1 MERAFLPEGGKMP
14 IGIGTILAAAGIQ
27 AAASLFGGHRH
38 GGQIVQKTAD
48 WRTPEQKRD
57 AQRLWNEFI
66 DDFYGVS
73 PKVSPV
79 STTGIDPRIRN
90 LYNRNLF
97 NRFGIRN
104 AYPIRRGL
112 FKRFGIRNAYPNLA
126 NLVSP
131 TPNLAGQA
139 PEEALTKPKSYK
151 HRLEENLTYLKGVE
165 EAYKGELDALEAG
178 YLTKTQEAVSP
189 YQQQLTNVLGQLQGG
204 YGLGTPVS
212 FGFGGQRIAS
222 FVPRQS
228 RKLAAQ
234 QLEIGQQG
242 MQTRTGLVNLERA
255 LAGESAEK
263 GMQVSAGLADLENAL
278 AEAAAKRGFDFS
290 QKHTPNEIAD
300 AYSKVLEEL
309 MWKMNTGQQTTTGTI
324 PGTSTWHDI
333 LSGVNAGAD
342 IYSRMYPW
350 GVQGQPT
357 INIVPSSATLPT
369 NTAPSS
375 YYNSFLPTSSFFPT
389 HSPGSFIPFPTKS
402 F

>member
-1 MERAFLPEGGKMP
+1 MAVSTGAA
-14 IGIGTILAAAGIQ
+14 ILGAAGLGT
-27 AAASLFGGHRH
+27 AASLFGGHKH
-38 GGQIVQKTAD
+38 GGQTVQTTAD

-79 STTGIDPRIRN
+79 STTGIDPRIR
-90 LYNRNLF
+90 RS
-97 NRFGIRN
+97 
-104 AYPIRRGL
+104 L

-139 PEEALTKPKSYK
+139 PEEALTEPKSYK
-151 HRLEENLTYLKGVE
+151 QRLEENLTYLKGVE
-165 EAYKGELDALEAG
+165 EAYKGELDALGAG
-178 YLTKTQEAVSP
+178 YLTKAQEAVSP

-212 FGFGGQRIAS
+212 FGFGGQRVAS

-228 RKLAAQ
+228 RELAAR

-242 MQTRTGLVNLERA
+242 MQTRT
-255 LAGESAEK
+255 
-263 GMQVSAGLADLENAL
+263 GLADLENAL

-309 MWKMNTGQQTTTGTI
+309 MWKMNTGQHTTTGTI
-324 PGTSTWHDI
+324 PGTSTWQDI

-350 GVQGQPT
+350 GVQGQPV
-357 INIVPSSATLPT
+357 INIPSSAALPT
-369 NTAPSS
+369 NIAPSS
-375 YYNSFLPTSSFFPT
+375 YYNSFFT
-389 HSPGSFIPFPTKS
+389 PFPTKS

>member
-1 MERAFLPEGGKMP
+1 MAVAT
-14 IGIGTILAAAGIQ
+14 GTAILGAAGLG
-27 AAASLFGGHRH
+27 AATALLGGRHRH
-38 GGQIVQKTAD
+38 GGQTVQTTAD
-48 WRTPEQKRD
+48 WRIPEQKRD

-73 PKVSPV
+73 S
-79 STTGIDPRIRN
+79 
-90 LYNRNLF
+90 
-97 NRFGIRN
+97 
-104 AYPIRRGL
+104 
-112 FKRFGIRNAYPNLA
+112 
-126 NLVSP
+126 
-131 TPNLAGQA
+131 
-139 PEEALTKPKSYK
+139 KSYEQ
-151 HRLEENLTYLKGVE
+151 RLEENLAYLKEVE
-165 EAYKGELDALEAG
+165 EAYKGELDALGAG
-178 YLTKTQEAVSP
+178 YLTKTQEAVSPYQEYLRSLPGYVTKTQEAVSP

-212 FGFGGQRIAS
+212 FGFGGQRVAS

-228 RKLAAQ
+228 GELAAQ
-234 QLEIGQQG
+234 QLGIGQQG
-242 MQTRTGLVNLERA
+242 MQIRTGLVDLERA

-263 GMQVSAGLADLENAL
+263 GMQVSAGLSDLENAL

-324 PGTSTWHDI
+324 PGTPTWQNI
-333 LSGVNAGAD
+333 LSSIGVGAD

-357 INIVPSSATLPT
+357 INIVPSSTALPT
-369 NTAPSS
+369 NIAPSS
-375 YYNSFLPTSSFFPT
+375 YYNSFFPTSSSFPT

>member
-1 MERAFLPEGGKMP
+1 MDRAFLLEGGKISM
-14 IGIGTILAAAGIQ
+14 GLGAAILGAAGIG

-38 GGQIVQKTAD
+38 GGQTVQTTAD

-90 LYNRNLF
+90 LYRWHF
-97 NRFGIRN
+97 RRHGIRN
-104 AYPIRRGL
+104 V
-112 FKRFGIRNAYPNLA
+112 FPNLA
-126 NLVSP
+126 NL
-131 TPNLAGQA
+131 TGQA
-139 PEEALTKPKSYK
+139 PEAPIGPRSYK
-151 HRLEENLTYLKGVE
+151 QRLGENLTYLKGVE
-165 EAYKGELDALEAG
+165 EAYREKLDALGAG

-212 FGFGGQRIAS
+212 FGFGGQRVAS

-228 RKLAAQ
+228 HELAAQ
-234 QLEIGQQG
+234 QLGIGQRG
-242 MQTRTGLVNLERA
+242 MQVRTGLVDLERA

-263 GMQVSAGLADLENAL
+263 GMQVRTGLVDLENAL

-324 PGTSTWHDI
+324 PGTSTWQNI
-333 LSGVNAGAD
+333 LSGIGVGAD

-350 GVQGQPT
+350 GVQNQPT
-357 INIVPSSATLPT
+357 INIVPSSFAPPT
-369 NTAPSS
+369 NISPSS
-375 YYNSFLPTSSFFPT
+375 YYNTFFT
-389 HSPGSFIPFPTKS
+389 PFHTKS

>member
-1 MERAFLPEGGKMP
+1 MDRAFLLEGGKISM
-14 IGIGTILAAAGIQ
+14 GLGAAMLAAAGIQ
-27 AAASLFGGHRH
+27 AATSLFGGHRH
-38 GGQIVQKTAD
+38 GGQTVQTTAD

-73 PKVSPV
+73 PEISP
-79 STTGIDPRIRN
+79 
-90 LYNRNLF
+90 
-97 NRFGIRN
+97 
-104 AYPIRRGL
+104 
-112 FKRFGIRNAYPNLA
+112 
-126 NLVSP
+126 
-131 TPNLAGQA
+131 
-139 PEEALTKPKSYK
+139 ESYK
-151 HRLEENLTYLKGVE
+151 QRLEENLTYLKGVE
-165 EAYKGELDALEAG
+165 EAYKGKLDALGAG

-222 FVPRQS
+222 FVPRQN

-242 MQTRTGLVNLERA
+242 MQTRT
-255 LAGESAEK
+255 
-263 GMQVSAGLADLENAL
+263 GLADLENAL

-309 MWKMNTGQQTTTGTI
+309 MWKMNTGQHTTTGTI

-333 LSGVNAGAD
+333 LSGVGVGAD
-342 IYSRMYPW
+342 LYSRMYPW
-350 GVQGQPT
+350 GVQGQPI
-357 INIVPSSATLPT
+357 INIPSSTALPT
-369 NTAPSS
+369 MIAPSS
-375 YYNSFLPTSSFFPT
+375 YHNLFFT
-389 HSPGSFIPFPTKS
+389 PFPTKS

>member
-1 MERAFLPEGGKMP
+1 MDRAFLPEGGKIPM
-14 IGIGTILAAAGIQ
+14 GLGAAILGAAGIG
-27 AAASLFGGHRH
+27 AVASLFGGHRH
-38 GGQIVQKTAD
+38 GGQTVQKTAD

-79 STTGIDPRIRN
+79 STTGIDPRIR
-90 LYNRNLF
+90 RS
-97 NRFGIRN
+97 
-104 AYPIRRGL
+104 L

-139 PEEALTKPKSYK
+139 PEEALAKPKSYK
-151 HRLEENLTYLKGVE
+151 QRLEENLTYLKGVE

-178 YLTKTQEAVSP
+178 YLTKTQGAVSP

-242 MQTRTGLVNLERA
+242 MQTRTGLV
-255 LAGESAEK
+255 
-263 GMQVSAGLADLENAL
+263 DLENAL

-357 INIVPSSATLPT
+357 INIVPSSFAPPT
-369 NTAPSS
+369 NISPSS

>member
-1 MERAFLPEGGKMP
+1 MDRAFLPEGGKMP
-14 IGIGTILAAAGIQ
+14 IGIGTAILTAAGIG

-38 GGQIVQKTAD
+38 GGQTVQKTAD

-73 PKVSPV
+73 PKISPV
-79 STTGIDPRIRN
+79 STTGIDPRIR
-90 LYNRNLF
+90 RS
-97 NRFGIRN
+97 
-104 AYPIRRGL
+104 L
-112 FKRFGIRNAYPNLA
+112 FKQFGIRNAYPNLA

-139 PEEALTKPKSYK
+139 PEEALTEPKSYK
-151 HRLEENLTYLKGVE
+151 QRLEENLTYLKGVE
-165 EAYKGELDALEAG
+165 EAYKGELDALGAG
-178 YLTKTQEAVSP
+178 YLTKTQEAVSPYQEYLRSLPGYVTKAQEAVSP

-212 FGFGGQRIAS
+212 FGFGGQRVAS

-228 RKLAAQ
+228 RELATQ

-242 MQTRTGLVNLERA
+242 MQTRTGLVDLERA

-263 GMQVSAGLADLENAL
+263 GMQVSAGLADLERAL

-309 MWKMNTGQQTTTGTI
+309 MWKMNAGQQTTTGTI

-333 LSGVNAGAD
+333 LSGVGVGAD
-342 IYSRMYPW
+342 LYSRMYPW

-357 INIVPSSATLPT
+357 INIVPSSTALPT
-369 NTAPSS
+369 NIAPSS
-375 YYNSFLPTSSFFPT
+375 YHNLFFT
-389 HSPGSFIPFPTKS
+389 PFPTKS

>member
-1 MERAFLPEGGKMP
+1 MAVSTGAA
-14 IGIGTILAAAGIQ
+14 ILGAAGLGAG
-27 AAASLFGGHRH
+27 AALLGGRHRH
-38 GGQIVQKTAD
+38 GATQTTD
-48 WRTPEQKRD
+48 WRTPKQKQD
-57 AQRLWNEFI
+57 AQRLWDEFI

-90 LYNRNLF
+90 
-97 NRFGIRN
+97 
-104 AYPIRRGL
+104 L

-139 PEEALTKPKSYK
+139 PEEALAEPKSYK

-165 EAYKGELDALEAG
+165 EAYKGKLDALGAG

-228 RKLAAQ
+228 RELATQ

-242 MQTRTGLVNLERA
+242 MQTRT
-255 LAGESAEK
+255 
-263 GMQVSAGLADLENAL
+263 GLADLENAL

-357 INIVPSSATLPT
+357 INIVPSSTALPT

>member
-1 MERAFLPEGGKMP
+1 MDRAFLSEGGKISM
-14 IGIGTILAAAGIQ
+14 GLGAAILAAAGIQ

-38 GGQIVQKTAD
+38 GGQTVQTTAD

-79 STTGIDPRIRN
+79 STTGIDPRIR
-90 LYNRNLF
+90 RS
-97 NRFGIRN
+97 
-104 AYPIRRGL
+104 L

-139 PEEALTKPKSYK
+139 PEEALTEPKSYK
-151 HRLEENLTYLKGVE
+151 HRLEENLAYLKGVE
-165 EAYKGELDALEAG
+165 ETYREKLDALGAG
-178 YLTKTQEAVSP
+178 YVTKTQEAVSPYQEYLRSLPGYVTKTQETVSP

-228 RKLAAQ
+228 RELATQ

-242 MQTRTGLVNLERA
+242 MQTRTGL
-255 LAGESAEK
+255 
-263 GMQVSAGLADLENAL
+263 ADFENAL

-333 LSGVNAGAD
+333 LSGVGAGAD
-342 IYSRMYPW
+342 LYSRMYPW

-357 INIVPSSATLPT
+357 INILSSATLPT
-369 NTAPSS
+369 NISPSS